1 MDNRLACAYLS
12 IGENSLRTL
21 TALRG
26 VKPVDMGL
34 DMKRWRR
41 RDLDRLVD
49 SLPEKGADAEPGAK
63 PVANAAQDALSR
75 VRAGAARRGRGR

>member
-1 MDNRLACAYLS
+1 
-12 IGENSLRTL
+12 
-21 TALRG
+21 

-49 SLPEKGADAEPGAK
+49 SLPEKGADVEPGKQPA
-63 PVANAAQDALSR
+63 VSAAQDALSR
-75 VRAGAARRGRGR
+75 VRAGAARRSRGP